1 MMVAQDKTVS
11 RPDNAM
17 PQALITIV
25 EYVFVMM
32 RMRDAVRPI
41 MIDNRAVPD
50 RPETVQARS

>member
-1 MMVAQDKTVS
+1 
-11 RPDNAM
+11 M